1 MSNVP
6 ADWEARGREHYP
18 HLFAPM
24 ELAGVPLRNRIAHA
38 SMTTK
43 HGRDQKA
50 TEPLIN
56 YHRSRA
62 QGGAALIVTE
72 PLSML
77 PWHKID
83 YKVSVTREEC
93 FDSLC
98 EWAAAV
104 EGAGARLLGQI
115 QDSGRGRHERGR
127 HPFALGPSA
136 LPDDLSWTVP
146 HVMSAR
152 DVHDMIDALVTGC
165 ERMKAAGFS
174 GVEIS
179 AGHGHLFHQFL
190 SPWSNHREDEFGGSL
205 ENRVRL
211 VKDLAAGI
219 RAACGERFIIGL
231 KLPGDDGVAE
241 SIGPAQAAEIANAL
255 ADPAVVSYFA
265 FAQGSHAPS
274 LWMHIPDMHGP
285 RAPYM
290 GLIAE
295 LKESCNGIP
304 VMGLGLITDPAEA
317 DGILAA
323 GQSDFIGLGRPLVTD
338 PGLPIK
344 SALGREATIRYCVSC
359 NTCWAS
365 IVEDHV
371 PIACDNNPRVA
382 LREELDWWPQ
392 RTSTPRR
399 VVVVGAGVAGM
410 EAAWVAGAR
419 GHHVTVLG
427 AGAEVG
433 GKTRLR
439 AELPGGENLSS
450 IYDYQMLAAKR
461 AGVTVEL
468 GFKAGV
474 DDVLALEPDAVVIA
488 TGSTMLWPQQF
499 PEELHD
505 DELVPD
511 LRVLMSSLKDHQ
523 ATESGSAVIFDH
535 DHTAGTYA
543 SAQLLKKIFDRVVII
558 TPRERIAQDEPLVT
572 RQVIYKQLMEQGI
585 ELMLLSEPVGASVL
599 ETGNLVVR
607 NVYNGAEQV
616 IEDLAVLTYATS
628 RAPDD
633 QLAGALQAHG
643 MEIHVIGDAY
653 APRTVLSATKEGHD
667 VGNRL

>member
-1 MSNVP
+1 MP

-18 HLFAPM
+18 HLFAPIQ
-24 ELAGVPLRNRIAHA
+24 LSGVPLRNRIAHA

-43 HGRDQKA
+43 HGRGQKA
-50 TEPLIN
+50 TAPLIN

-77 PWHKID
+77 PWHTID

-98 EWAAAV
+98 EWAEAV

-146 HVMSAR
+146 HVMTADEVR
-152 DVHDMIDALVTGC
+152 RMIDDIVAGC
-165 ERMKAAGFS
+165 VRLKEAGFS
-174 GVEIS
+174 GAEIS

-190 SPWSNHREDEFGGSL
+190 SPWSNRREDEFGGSL
-205 ENRVRL
+205 ANRIRL
-211 VKDLAAGI
+211 VKDMAAGI
-219 RAACGERFIIGL
+219 RSACGENFIIGL
-231 KLPGDDGVAE
+231 KLPGDDGVAD
-241 SIGPAQAAEIANAL
+241 SIGPTEAAEIANTL

-265 FAQGSHAPS
+265 FAMGSHAPS

-290 GLIAE
+290 SLIAE
-295 LKESCNGIP
+295 LKAACNGIP

-317 DGILAA
+317 DGFLAA
-323 GQSDFIGLGRPLVTD
+323 GQSDFIGFGRPLVTD

-359 NTCWAS
+359 NTCWAT
-365 IVEDHV
+365 IVEDHI
-371 PIACDNNPRVA
+371 PIECDNNPRVA
-382 LREELDWWPQ
+382 KREELDWWPEPTDQ
-392 RTSTPRR
+392 PRR
-399 VVVVGAGVAGM
+399 IVVVGAGVAGM

-419 GHHVTVLG
+419 GHEVTVLG
-427 AGAEVG
+427 AGADVG

-461 AGVTVEL
+461 AGVAVEL
-468 GFKAGV
+468 GFKAGL
-474 DDVLALEPDAVVIA
+474 DDVLSLAPDAVVIA
-488 TGSTMLWPQQF
+488 TGSTMLWPHQL

-505 DELVPD
+505 EELIPD
-511 LRVLMSSLKDHQ
+511 LRTLMTTLKDHPGK
-523 ATESGSAVIFDH
+523 ESGAAVIFDY

-543 SAQLLKKIFDRVVII
+543 SAQLLKQIFDRVVII

-572 RQVIYKQLMEQGI
+572 RQVVYKLLMEQGI
-585 ELMLLSEPVGASVL
+585 ELMLLSEPVGSSIL
-599 ETGNLVVR
+599 ETGDLVVR
-607 NVYNGAEQV
+607 NVYSGAEQV
-616 IEDLAVLTYATS
+616 IDDLAVFTYATP
-628 RAPDD
+628 RVPDD
-633 QLAGALQAHG
+633 QLVAPLRAQGV
-643 MEIHVIGDAY
+643 ETHVIGDAY
-653 APRTVLSATKEGHD
+653 APRTVLSATKEGHA